1 MCFVLMIRRPP
12 SSTRTDTL
20 VPYTPLFRSYG
31 GNQLGNNV
39 HASAGAAE
47 ALTTVLKTTGDVL
60 GIYAANSRRREDW
73 ELQKDLARLDVQ
85 QYDAQIAANQTQ
97 QQIAQRNL
105 EIEMTR
111 IAQTKEMDRYWND
124 KFTNEELYQWM
135 SSRLATA
142 HFQAY
147 SLALDFARK
156 AQRAYQFEYRS
167 QNTYIAPTYWS
178 DLQKGLTAGEGLSNA
193 LNALEGD
200 RKSTRLNSSH

>member
-85 QYDAQIAANQTQ
+85 QYDAQIA
-97 QQIAQRNL
+97 
-105 EIEMTR
+105 
-111 IAQTKEMDRYWND
+111 
-124 KFTNEELYQWM
+124 
-135 SSRLATA
+135 
-142 HFQAY
+142 
-147 SLALDFARK
+147 
-156 AQRAYQFEYRS
+156 
-167 QNTYIAPTYWS
+167 
-178 DLQKGLTAGEGLSNA
+178 
-193 LNALEGD
+193 D